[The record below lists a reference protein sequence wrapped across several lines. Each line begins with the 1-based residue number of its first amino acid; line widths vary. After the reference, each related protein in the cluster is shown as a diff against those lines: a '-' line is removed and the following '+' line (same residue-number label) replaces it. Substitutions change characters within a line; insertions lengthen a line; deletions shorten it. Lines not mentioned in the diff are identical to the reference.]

1 MIGDITQ
8 SFVNIQAFKYDGEL
22 YRQWNGVKVI
32 IDAKNY
38 VCCLLYKTKVV
49 EKDGQKWIIKEPTLW
64 FFSKTNFFNATI
76 LWRKTGLHYYINLAS
91 PFFYEDKTIKYIDFD
106 FDIKIYPGKP
116 FQIVD
121 HYDFQRN
128 KEKWYNEDIISVI
141 NQNLVEI
148 AKKYQLK
155 ESFFDEYYVYNLFE
169 TLIMMKE
176 VDLKSFEFDKEE
188 EKNKPE

>member
-188 EKNKPE
+188 EKK